1 MNKMKVMVVLMMTMM
16 VLVVGHLHAQTRVDE
31 NKLTDISFVSKIC
44 DVKVSSQTKY
54 SVTYTLDNG
63 KGFYTATTDGLVIC
77 VVIKNGMLCGRVVR
91 ADKDGKVVSYN
102 MHDRCCETNFFM
114 TEEGRKEMT
123 RALSKIM
130 AHGYVMYGLNKLPHK
145 I

>member
-1 MNKMKVMVVLMMTMM
+1 MNKMKVMVIA
-16 VLVVGHLHAQTRVDE
+16 VLVLLVGHLHAQTRIDE
-31 NKLTDISFVSKIC
+31 NKLTDIYFVSKIC

-91 ADKDGKVVSYN
+91 ANKDGKVVSYN

-114 TEEGRKEMT
+114 TEEGKKDMT
-123 RALSKIM
+123 SLLAKML
-130 AHGYVMYGLNKLPHK
+130 AEGYVMYGLNKFPHK

>member
-1 MNKMKVMVVLMMTMM
+1 MNKMKSIVMA
-16 VLVVGHLHAQTRVDE
+16 VLVLLVGHLHAQTRIDE
-31 NKLTDISFVSKIC
+31 NKLTDISFVGRIC

-91 ADKDGKVVSYN
+91 VNKDGMVVSYN
-102 MHDRCCETNFFM
+102 MHDWCCETNFSM
-114 TEEGRKEMT
+114 TEEGKKNMT
-123 RALSKIM
+123 SLLSKM
-130 AHGYVMYGLNKLPHK
+130 LAEGYVMYGLDKFPHK

>member
-1 MNKMKVMVVLMMTMM
+1 MNKMKSIVMA
-16 VLVVGHLHAQTRVDE
+16 VLVLLVGHLHAQTRIDE
-31 NKLTDISFVSKIC
+31 NKLTDISFVGRIC

-91 ADKDGKVVSYN
+91 ANKDGKVVSYN

-114 TEEGRKEMT
+114 TEEGKKNMT
-123 RALSKIM
+123 SVLSKM
-130 AHGYVMYGLNKLPHK
+130 LAEGYVMYGLNKFPHK

>member
-1 MNKMKVMVVLMMTMM
+1 MNKMKVMVIAVL
-16 VLVVGHLHAQTRVDE
+16 VLVVGSLHAQTRVDE
-31 NKLTDISFVSKIC
+31 NKLTDISFVSQIC

-91 ADKDGKVVSYN
+91 VNKDGKVVSYN

-114 TEEGRKEMT
+114 TEEGKKNMT
-123 RALSKIM
+123 SVLSKM
-130 AHGYVMYGLNKLPHK
+130 LAEGYVMYGLSKFPHK